1 MAWYSYDWLGW
12 SPVDFPKKDLWKFKY
27 ILQLVH
33 VRPRLNWMGTNSFQ
47 IWKNICSH
55 HWTSRMSR
63 VRKID
68 KHSLPSLLRLVS
80 QDCPK
85 SKLSSSLTSLGS
97 CGFVLVGLTKGSVAL
112 QMTYG
117 APSFV
122 WYTTVE
128 PRFGIGFFMPVV
140 VALAHIVN
148 NLLHT
153 VVVTKW
159 SCSGVG
165 VEIANKV
172 FDSIGH
178 CRRPRVVMMCFRAF
192 IIVASRN
199 DAEQVK
205 WRVRGSTDLPQ
216 VPKSAWRDWRTT
228 GFPDASWMLT
238 WHCRDWR
245 DWLRIKLIQ
254 WTKLAGCSW

>member
-12 SPVDFPKKDLWKFKY
+12 SPVDFPKKDLWKCKY

-33 VRPRLNWMGTNSFQ
+33 VKPRLNWMGTNSFQ

-55 HWTSRMSR
+55 HWTSRMSS

-117 APSFV
+117 APSSV

-178 CRRPRVVMMCFRAF
+178 CRRPRVVMMCFHHRC
-192 IIVASRN
+192 ITQRCWASEMTCLWVTRFTAGPQKRMAWLTN
-199 DAEQVK
+199 DWMHGCWHGTVGIE
-205 WRVRGSTDLPQ
+205 GTDWGL
-216 VPKSAWRDWRTT
+216 S
-228 GFPDASWMLT
+228 
-238 WHCRDWR
+238 
-245 DWLRIKLIQ
+245 
-254 WTKLAGCSW
+254 